1 MLKDFLAAYGAIRLL
16 EDASKPKPPP
26 DDNNNDEDNGC
37 LYCGCFVIMVIAVVF
52 CLIYYT

>member
-1 MLKDFLAAYGAIRLL
+1 MLKDFLAAYGVIRLI

-37 LYCGCFVIMVIAVVF
+37 LYCGCLVIMAIAVVL
-52 CLIYYT
+52 CLIYT